1 MKSLTVELKKKDLE
15 IAKQFANDRVH
26 LSIDHY
32 KKRGQG
38 SLDKITHD
46 ITIGALGE
54 IGIHR
59 AFKRLGIKTSK
70 PDFNVYETKKK
81 SYDADL
87 NDDSGNRFHCK
98 SQCVESANKYGK
110 SYILQ
115 YGGNGMGH
123 VDKLFRNVTNRDFL
137 VPCLVDV
144 ENMEVIIFGCI
155 KIETIMKKDLVK
167 MPRVK
172 WLEYSKRAIYL
183 DDLFTLSWYERWGR
197 LKRQSVIE

>member
-1 MKSLTVELKKKDLE
+1 MKSMTIELKKKDLE

-26 LSIDHY
+26 LSLDHY

-59 AFKRLGIKTSK
+59 AFKRLGIKVTA
-70 PDFNVYETKKK
+70 PDFNVYESKKK

-98 SQCVESANKYGK
+98 SQCTESANKYGK

-155 KIETIMKKDLVK
+155 KIETIMKKDLIK

-183 DDLFTLSWYERWGR
+183 EDLFTLSWYERWGR
-197 LKRQSVIE
+197 LKKQNVLE